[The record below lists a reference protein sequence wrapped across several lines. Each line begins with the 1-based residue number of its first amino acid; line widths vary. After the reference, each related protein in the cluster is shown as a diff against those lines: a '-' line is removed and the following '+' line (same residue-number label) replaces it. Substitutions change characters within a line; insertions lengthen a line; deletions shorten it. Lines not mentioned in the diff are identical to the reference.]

1 MAPSLLA
8 PRLAVPLLL
17 VLAAAA
23 AAAAD
28 GVADA
33 GAGAG
38 MTHLHF
44 FFHEVFTAGPNGTT
58 ATVAPPARSGDGSSL
73 GFVGVVDDML
83 REGADPASRLVGRA
97 QGVTAGTSLAA
108 ADGAGAITTMLSL
121 AFTEEGPYAGSTL
134 QVFGRAV
141 LGTGDGAAGGG
152 RHGQVPDGA
161 GSHAQPARELVGPRQ
176 PPRHR
181 VRRLRHHVS
190 HLAS

>member
-23 AAAAD
+23 AAD

-33 GAGAG
+33 SAGAG

-97 QGVTAGTSLAA
+97 QGS
-108 ADGAGAITTMLSL
+108 
-121 AFTEEGPYAGSTL
+121 P
-134 QVFGRAV
+134 
-141 LGTGDGAAGGG
+141 
-152 RHGQVPDGA
+152 
-161 GSHAQPARELVGPRQ
+161 PARRS
-176 PPRHR
+176 PPPTARAR
-181 VRRLRHHVS
+181 SRRC
-190 HLAS
+190 